1 MNRAEQATAFRAMHI
16 TGAPLILPNAWDAA
30 SARVIE
36 LEGAPAIATTSAG
49 VAWTQGYGD
58 GQRLSRADMIAAIRT
73 IARTVRVPVTAD
85 IESGYGTGSVDDVT
99 ETVRAVIEAGAVGI
113 NLEDSPGRDGTP
125 LLPAGVHVER
135 IRAARAAAREAG
147 LELFI
152 NARTDVY
159 LLQVGDFETRLEE
172 TLRRASQ
179 YLEAGADGIFV
190 PGVQDA
196 QLIASLAERIPA
208 PLNVM
213 VGSASPNIAQLRQLG
228 VARVS
233 FGPAMPRSRSRR
245 RVEQHRRCCATGRTL
260 GSGYV
265 VALEA
270 VHPRRLTTFETD
282 GLILTPCRSSRSFPP
297 VTSRSCADRCSPANP
312 RS

>member
-1 MNRAEQATAFRAMHI
+1 MSTRAIEESMMNRAEQATAFRAMH
-16 TGAPLILPNAWDAA
+16 TAGAPLILPNAWDAA

-36 LEGAPAIATTSAG
+36 LADARAIATTSAG

-58 GQRLSRADMIAAIRT
+58 GQRLSRVDMIAAIRA

-85 IESGYGTGSVDDVT
+85 IEGGYGTGSVDDVT

-113 NLEDSPGRDGTP
+113 NLEDSPGRDGAP
-125 LLPAGVHVER
+125 LLAASVHAER

-147 LELFI
+147 LDLFI

-159 LLQVGDFETRLEE
+159 LFQVGDFETRLDE
-172 TLRRASQ
+172 TLRRAGQ

-190 PGVQDA
+190 PGVKDVER
-196 QLIASLAERIPA
+196 IASLAERIPA

-213 VGSASPNIAQLRQLG
+213 VVPGLPDIAQLSQLG

-233 FGPAMPRSRSRR
+233 VGPAIA
-245 RVEQHRRCCATGRTL
+245 Q
-260 GSGYV
+260 

-270 VHPRRLTTFETD
+270 TQRASQALLRHGTYPRLEGT
-282 GLILTPCRSSRSFPP
+282 SSLSALFTRN
-297 VTSRSCADRCSPANP
+297 D
-312 RS
+312 